1 MRQPYGDV
9 TATARKEDPMSDYYP
24 VDAGE
29 VRKNGMRGVIS
40 TGAGLGLMLFNS
52 LLHIP
57 FVGPVLGGGLVV
69 IGVMGLVGKS
79 RTDKTTGVVMMG
91 AGVLG
96 LASFVLKGFTGFL
109 LGAAGLG
116 LIGYGVVSLFK
127 FAKGLKSR
135 G

>member
-1 MRQPYGDV
+1 
-9 TATARKEDPMSDYYP
+9 MSDYYP
-24 VDAGE
+24 VDSDE

-40 TGAGLGLMLFNS
+40 TGAGIGLMLFNT

-57 FVGPVLGGGLVV
+57 FVGPVLGGGLIVV
-69 IGVMGLVGKS
+69 GIMGLIGKS

-96 LASFVLKGFTGFL
+96 LASVVLKGFTGFL
-109 LGAAGLG
+109 LGAAGIG
-116 LIGYGVVSLFK
+116 LIGFGIVNLFK